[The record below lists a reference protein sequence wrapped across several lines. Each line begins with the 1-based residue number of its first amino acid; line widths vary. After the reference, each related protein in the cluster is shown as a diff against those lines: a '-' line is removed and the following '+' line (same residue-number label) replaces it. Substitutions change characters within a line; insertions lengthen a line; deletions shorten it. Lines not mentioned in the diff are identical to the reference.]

1 MGEAQVRRSATASHG
16 VSPTEG
22 PRTLAVHACR
32 MKAFGAEQGRKEFEA
47 LLNMRDT
54 TAGRLLVYREWAG
67 SARSAR
73 KTLQTSTSKVGWS
86 ATPSDAYLNEEL
98 RVLQAASE
106 EFPGERYVSLHW
118 TSRSGPCDDHMLSV
132 LTLLDWCGVE

>member
-1 MGEAQVRRSATASHG
+1 MGEAQVRHNAAAGHRVLPTA
-16 VSPTEG
+16 G
-22 PRTLAVHACR
+22 PRTLVALACR

-47 LLNMRDT
+47 LLNVRDT

-86 ATPSDAYLNEEL
+86 ATPSEAYLNEEI
-98 RVLQAASE
+98 RVLQAASQ
-106 EFPGERYVSLHW
+106 EFPDERYVSFPVDLEQW
-118 TSRSGPCDDHMLSV
+118 DPATA
-132 LTLLDWCGVE
+132 WC